1 MVTGNDETA
10 SSRNRILDVALGLV
24 QAGGPEAIT
33 IRAVATAASVQP
45 PTIYRLFGD
54 KQALLDAVVEHGIAA
69 YVATKAA
76 HISASDPVEAM
87 RESWDNHVAFGLANP
102 GLFSIMSA
110 NPGSPAAAKGLRLY
124 REIVRKAAKAGRLR
138 TSEERAVSMVR
149 AGCVGVVMTLLAD
162 DKHNSDDVSHATR
175 EAIIS
180 AVTQNAL
187 PQEVAAQPTAAATL
201 RANLDKT
208 VLLTYGEKALL
219 DELLFRLSNDDL

>member
-1 MVTGNDETA
+1 MATDNDETV
-10 SSRNRILDVALGLV
+10 SSRNRILDIVLGLA
-24 QAGGPEAIT
+24 QAGGPEAVT

-76 HISASDPVEAM
+76 LTHSPDPVEAM

-102 GLFSIMSA
+102 GLFAIMSA
-110 NPGSPAAAKGLRLY
+110 NPRSPAAAEGLRLY
-124 REIVRKAAKAGRLR
+124 REIVHAVAKAGRLL

-162 DKHNSDDVSHATR
+162 DKHNSGDVSHATR

-180 AVTQNAL
+180 TITQNTAL
-187 PQEVAAQPTAAATL
+187 QKAAAHSTAAATL
-201 RANLDKT
+201 RANLDQT
-208 VLLTYGEKALL
+208 CLLTHGEKALL
-219 DELLFRLSNDDL
+219 DELLLRLSNDCL

>member
-1 MVTGNDETA
+1 MATDNDETA
-10 SSRNRILDVALGLV
+10 SSRNRILDVALGLA
-24 QAGGPEAIT
+24 QAGGPEAVT

-76 HISASDPVEAM
+76 LAHSPDPVEAM
-87 RESWDNHVAFGLANP
+87 RESWDSHVAFGLANP

-110 NPGSPAAAKGLRLY
+110 NPRSPAAAEGLRLY
-124 REIVRKAAKAGRLR
+124 KEIVRAAAKAGRLR

-162 DKHNSDDVSHATR
+162 DKHDSDDVSHVTR

-180 AVTQNAL
+180 AITQNTA
-187 PQEVAAQPTAAATL
+187 PQEAAAQSTAAATL
-201 RANLDKT
+201 RANLDQACH
-208 VLLTYGEKALL
+208 LTHGEKALL
-219 DELLFRLSNDDL
+219 DELLLRLSNDGL